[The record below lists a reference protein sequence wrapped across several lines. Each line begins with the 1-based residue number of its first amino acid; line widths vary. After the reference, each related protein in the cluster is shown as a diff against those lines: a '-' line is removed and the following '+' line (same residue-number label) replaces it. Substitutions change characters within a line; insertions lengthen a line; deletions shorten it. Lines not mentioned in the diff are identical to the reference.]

1 MSVAASEPNGL
12 EQLTGNELDALLD
25 AAAWY
30 AKYHHR
36 MIAEEAD
43 DPSAMAVARRERF
56 RDLHAGLR
64 KLGIRLRQP
73 AGLQATH

>member
-1 MSVAASEPNGL
+1 VSLTAAEQTGL
-12 EQLTGNELDALLD
+12 VRLTQEELDALLD

-43 DPSAMAVARRERF
+43 DPSAMAVARRDRF
-56 RDLHAGLR
+56 RELHAGLR
-64 KLGIRLRQP
+64 KLGVRLRIP
-73 AGLQATH
+73 DGLQT